1 MGDRVCVRV
10 RTSTMYYSTW
20 MTLLLCVFGSL
31 GVVRSEDAE
40 PSEGASKKDNTEK
53 GVLTKDPFLDASHYW
68 PLETSHSILT
78 TDIVSGHNAILM
90 GGASVKESDEF
101 QEYVSTEGNG
111 SYIIAGDFK
120 GTCFSN
126 PDKCIMNG
134 MTVIFWVYLPKDA
147 VKADQDAYI
156 LSSGGQSKKSRGIA
170 FLFFHGK
177 YVYVV
182 STKTKQWKMYIE
194 EDELEK
200 DKWLNIAFVWHN
212 NEQLQFYLNGEKK
225 QSVNAT
231 SATRPNIEYTI
242 LTISRPNN
250 AVNTEFMYP
259 LRMCSLSLWDKPLK
273 KSQVKTA
280 YESIKRLKEHPELK
294 KRSRVGSKKTTIPS
308 NTHLVD
314 NLK

>member
-1 MGDRVCVRV
+1 MQILYFTFIVAIKR
-10 RTSTMYYSTW
+10 
-20 MTLLLCVFGSL
+20 
-31 GVVRSEDAE
+31 
-40 PSEGASKKDNTEK
+40 EGKIAMATKKDNTAK

-90 GGASVKESDEF
+90 GGASIKESDDF

-134 MTVIFWVYLPKDA
+134 MTVSVWLNLKSGS
-147 VKADQDAYI
+147 VKEDQDAYI

-170 FLFFHGK
+170 FLYFHGK

-182 STKTKQWKMYIE
+182 STKNKQWKMYI
-194 EDELEK
+194 DDIPT
-200 DKWLNIAFVWHN
+200 DKWVNLAFVWRN
-212 NEQLQFYLNGEKK
+212 NEGLTYYLNGEKK
-225 QSVNAT
+225 QTVNAT
-231 SATRPNIEYTI
+231 SATRPSIEYTI

-259 LRMCSLSLWDKPLK
+259 LQMCCLALWDKPLK
-273 KSQVKTA
+273 KQQIKTA
-280 YESIKRLKEHPELK
+280 YESIKRLHEHPALK
-294 KRSRVGSKKTTIPS
+294 RRRSRVRNKKTNISPKPAE
-308 NTHLVD
+308 THLID
-314 NLK
+314 SLK

>member
-1 MGDRVCVRV
+1 
-10 RTSTMYYSTW
+10 
-20 MTLLLCVFGSL
+20 MTRRLLLAVLSL
-31 GVVRSEDAE
+31 TFIAASVRGEDA
-40 PSEGASKKDNTEK
+40 SNNGVKKDSTEK

-90 GGASVKESDEF
+90 GGASIKESDDF

-134 MTVIFWVYLPKDA
+134 MTVSFWVYLKKGA
-147 VKADQDAYI
+147 VKPEQDAYI

-182 STKTKQWKMYIE
+182 STKNKQWKMYIE

-200 DKWLNIAFVWHN
+200 DKWINIAFVWRN
-212 NEQLQFYLNGEKK
+212 NEGLTFYLDGEKK
-225 QSVNAT
+225 QTVNST
-231 SATRPNIEYTI
+231 SASRPSIEYTI

-259 LRMCSLSLWDKPLK
+259 LRMCCLALWDKPLK
-273 KSQVKTA
+273 KSQVKGA
-280 YESIKRLKEHPELK
+280 YESIKRLHEHPALK
-294 KRSRVGSKKTTIPS
+294 KRSRVGAKKNIISQRPS
-308 NTHLVD
+308 THLVD
-314 NLK
+314 NLKK

>member
-1 MGDRVCVRV
+1 MTRRVLLAAFSLTFIAASVR
-10 RTSTMYYSTW
+10 
-20 MTLLLCVFGSL
+20 G
-31 GVVRSEDAE
+31 EE
-40 PSEGASKKDNTEK
+40 ASNNAAKKDSTEK

-90 GGASVKESDEF
+90 GGASIKESDDF

-126 PDKCIMNG
+126 PEKCIMNG
-134 MTVIFWVYLPKDA
+134 MTVSFWVYLKKGA
-147 VKADQDAYI
+147 VKPEQDAYI

-182 STKTKQWKMYIE
+182 STKTHQWKMYIE

-200 DKWLNIAFVWHN
+200 DKWINIAFVWRN
-212 NEQLQFYLNGEKK
+212 QEGLTFYLDGEKK
-225 QSVNAT
+225 QTVNST
-231 SATRPNIEYTI
+231 SASRPSIEYTI

-259 LRMCSLSLWDKPLK
+259 LRMCALALWDKPLK
-273 KSQVKTA
+273 KSQVKNA
-280 YESIKRLKEHPELK
+280 YESIKKLHEHPALK
-294 KRSRVGSKKTTIPS
+294 KRSRVGDKKNIISSRPS
-308 NTHLVD
+308 THLVD
-314 NLK
+314 NLKK

>member
-1 MGDRVCVRV
+1 MNSVWIVV
-10 RTSTMYYSTW
+10 
-20 MTLLLCVFGSL
+20 LSL
-31 GVVRSEDAE
+31 TFIAAIKK
-40 PSEGASKKDNTEK
+40 EGKIAMAVKKDNTEK

-90 GGASVKESDEF
+90 GGASIKESDDF

-134 MTVIFWVYLPKDA
+134 MTVSFWVNLKSSA
-147 VKADQDAYI
+147 VKEDQDAYI

-170 FLFFHGK
+170 FLYFHGK

-182 STKTKQWKMYIE
+182 STKNKQWKMYI
-194 EDELEK
+194 DDIPT
-200 DKWLNIAFVWHN
+200 DKWINLAFVWRN
-212 NEQLQFYLNGEKK
+212 NEGLTYYLNGEKK
-225 QSVNAT
+225 QSVNST
-231 SATRPNIEYTI
+231 SASRPSIEYTI
-242 LTISRPNN
+242 LTVSRPNN

-259 LRMCSLSLWDKPLK
+259 LQMCCLALWDKPLK
-273 KSQVKTA
+273 KVQVKSA
-280 YESIKRLKEHPELK
+280 YESIKRLHEHPALR
-294 KRSRVGSKKTTIPS
+294 KRSRVRNKKTNISQKPTG
-308 NTHLVD
+308 HLVD
-314 NLK
+314 SLK